1 MEPIYREFKFELRSD
16 DTGDGL
22 TMEGYAAVFN
32 SPTRISGWEG
42 DFDETIAPGAF
53 RKTLRERKPVLMFNH
68 GKHGFVG
75 DMPIGQIVDAREDDH
90 GVYIKARLFD
100 NDLVRPVRDAIAGGA
115 VSGMSFR
122 FEPIRE
128 KWSADKRTRTLMEVR
143 VPELGPVVMPA
154 YEDTSV
160 AVRTRAED
168 LVTALRSDH
177 ELRYALTRALLI
189 ATPAETLECDD
200 AVRDAGTSDLEP
212 SEQDQTPAP
221 AATSGP
227 MTKFDRQK
235 TVARLK
241 GIIR

>member
-1 MEPIYREFKFELRSD
+1 MEPIYREFKFELRD
-16 DTGDGL
+16 DATGDGL

-154 YEDTSV
+154 YTDTSV
-160 AVRTRAED
+160 AVRARAED
-168 LVTALRSDH
+168 FVSALRSDP
-177 ELRYALTRALLI
+177 ELRAAIGAALLL
-189 ATPAETLECDD
+189 ADQSETLDED
-200 AVRDAGTSDLEP
+200 AAREGTSDVEP
-212 SEQDQTPAP
+212 SPQDQTPAP
-221 AATSGP
+221 VATSGP

-241 GIIR
+241 GIIT